1 MSALALRDGV
11 NSAEITRWGLAAMLV
26 VGLHAGVIAAAIYT
40 YPDTPPPGAPLEA
53 ISIDLAP
60 ASAAPEVQNLDLAP
74 GPEMQQAEAPEPE
87 PEQPKPVE
95 EQIAPTPP
103 QEKPEVVAPPEE
115 KPKPVEEKKE
125 EKPKP
130 VEKKKPKKPSE
141 KPAPRTTAAPKAHT
155 RAQEAR
161 QARAGAAAAARAM
174 PSYRQRLAA
183 HLQRYKQYPSSA
195 RAAHQEGTVMVTFT
209 VTRNGHVTSVR
220 LSRSSGHPALDQEAI
235 AAIRR
240 AQPLPS
246 FPPEITQSA
255 MTFPVP
261 FSFHLR

>member
-11 NSAEITRWGLAAMLV
+11 TKADVTRWGLAAALV
-26 VGLHAGVIAAAIYT
+26 VSLHAGVIAAALYT
-40 YPDTPPPGAPLEA
+40 IPDSPPPGAPLEA

-60 ASAAPEVQNLDLAP
+60 AAAAPEVTNLDLAP

-87 PEQPKPVE
+87 PEPPKPIE

-103 QEKPEVVAPPEE
+103 QEKAEVVAPPKEEKKPEPEKE
-115 KPKPVEEKKE
+115 KPKPI
-125 EKPKP
+125 
-130 VEKKKPKKPSE
+130 EKKKPKKPSE
-141 KPAPRTTAAPKAHT
+141 KPAPRTTAAPKAEIRD
-155 RAQEAR
+155 RARE
-161 QARAGAAAAARAM
+161 ARAGAAAAAAAL

-195 RAAHQEGTVMVTFT
+195 RSAHEEGTAMVTFT
-209 VTRNGHVTSVR
+209 VTRSGSVTGVR
-220 LSRSSGHPALDQEAI
+220 LSRSSGHPSLDREAMD
-235 AAIRR
+235 AIRR

-246 FPPEITQSA
+246 FPPEMTQSA
-255 MTFPVP
+255 MMFPVP

>member
-1 MSALALRDGV
+1 MSALALRDGMTKADV
-11 NSAEITRWGLAAMLV
+11 TRWGLAAALV
-26 VGLHAGVIAAAIYT
+26 VSLHAGVIAAALYT
-40 YPDTPPPGAPLEA
+40 IPDSPPPGAPLEA

-60 ASAAPEVQNLDLAP
+60 AAAAPEVTNLDLAP

-87 PEQPKPVE
+87 PEPPKPIE

-141 KPAPRTTAAPKAHT
+141 KPAPRTTAAPKAEIRDH
-155 RAQEAR
+155 AR
-161 QARAGAAAAARAM
+161 EARAGAAAAAAAL
-174 PSYRQRLAA
+174 PSSRQRLAA

-195 RAAHQEGTVMVTFT
+195 RSAHEEGTAMVTFT
-209 VTRNGHVTSVR
+209 VTRSGSVTGVR
-220 LSRSSGHPALDQEAI
+220 LSRSSGHPSLDREAMD
-235 AAIRR
+235 AIRR

-246 FPPEITQSA
+246 FPPEMTQSA

>member
-1 MSALALRDGV
+1 MSALALRDGMTKADV
-11 NSAEITRWGLAAMLV
+11 TRWGLAAALV
-26 VGLHAGVIAAAIYT
+26 VSLHAGVIAAALYT
-40 YPDTPPPGAPLEA
+40 IPDSPPPGAPLEA

-60 ASAAPEVQNLDLAP
+60 AAAAPEVTNLDLAP

-87 PEQPKPVE
+87 PEPPKPIE

-103 QEKPEVVAPPEE
+103 QEKAEVVAPPEE
-115 KPKPVEEKKE
+115 EKKPE
-125 EKPKP
+125 PEKEKPKS

-141 KPAPRTTAAPKAHT
+141 KPAPRTTAAPKAEIRDH
-155 RAQEAR
+155 AR
-161 QARAGAAAAARAM
+161 EARAGAAAAAAAL

-195 RAAHQEGTVMVTFT
+195 RSAHEEGTAMVTFT
-209 VTRNGHVTSVR
+209 VTRSGSVTGVR
-220 LSRSSGHPALDQEAI
+220 LSRSSGHPSLDREAMD
-235 AAIRR
+235 AIRR

-246 FPPEITQSA
+246 FPPEMTQSA

>member
-1 MSALALRDGV
+1 MSALALRDGMTKADV
-11 NSAEITRWGLAAMLV
+11 TRWGLAAALV
-26 VGLHAGVIAAAIYT
+26 VSLHAGVIAAALYT
-40 YPDTPPPGAPLEA
+40 IPDSPPPGAPLEA

-60 ASAAPEVQNLDLAP
+60 AAAAPEVTNLDLAP

-87 PEQPKPVE
+87 PEPPKPIE

-103 QEKPEVVAPPEE
+103 QEKAEVVAPPEE
-115 KPKPVEEKKE
+115 EKKPE
-125 EKPKP
+125 PEKEKPKP

-141 KPAPRTTAAPKAHT
+141 KPAPRTTAAPKAEIRDH
-155 RAQEAR
+155 AR
-161 QARAGAAAAARAM
+161 EARAGAAAAAAAL

-195 RAAHQEGTVMVTFT
+195 RSAHEEGTAMVTFT
-209 VTRNGHVTSVR
+209 VTRSGSVTGVR
-220 LSRSSGHPALDQEAI
+220 LSRSSGHPSLDREAMD
-235 AAIRR
+235 AIRR

-246 FPPEITQSA
+246 FPPEMTQSA

>member
-1 MSALALRDGV
+1 MSSLALRGG
-11 NSAEITRWGLAAMLV
+11 ITGTDVARWGLASALV
-26 VGLHAGVIAAAIYT
+26 VGLHAAVIAAAIYT
-40 YPDTPPPGAPLEA
+40 YPDSPPPGAPLEA

-87 PEQPKPVE
+87 PEKPKPVE
-95 EQIAPTPP
+95 EQIAPTPV
-103 QEKPEVVAPPEE
+103 QEKAEVVAPPEE
-115 KPKPVEEKKE
+115 KPKPEEAKKE
-125 EKPKP
+125 EPKP

-141 KPAPRTTAAPKAHT
+141 KPAPRTTAAPKANL
-155 RAQEAR
+155 RAEQAR
-161 QARAGAAAAARAM
+161 EARAGAAAAARAM

-183 HLQRYKQYPSSA
+183 HLQRYKQYPGSA
-195 RAAHQEGTVMVTFT
+195 RAAHEEGTAMVTFT
-209 VTRNGHVTSVR
+209 VTRNGSVTGVR
-220 LSRSSGHPALDQEAI
+220 LTRSSGHPALDQEAM